1 MKSKGGDMEK
11 ELIGT
16 MVPMMLFKEE
26 IFEYLETLVKDKV
39 EKKCGNDLL
48 TINEAA
54 EFLNVKVSWLRQ
66 AVFRREIDHVK
77 LGALIRFR
85 IEDLR
90 LYIKRNLKSSDPN

>member
-1 MKSKGGDMEK
+1 MEK

-26 IFEYLETLVKDKV
+26 ILEYLETLVKDKV
-39 EKKCGNDLL
+39 EEKSGNDLL
-48 TINEAA
+48 TIKEAA

-85 IEDLR
+85 LEDLR
-90 LYIKRNLKSSDPN
+90 LYIKRNLKSSDSN

>member
-1 MKSKGGDMEK
+1 MEK

-26 IFEYLETLVKDKV
+26 IFEYLETLVKDKL
-39 EKKCGNDLL
+39 EQKSGKDLL

-77 LGALIRFR
+77 MGALIRFR
-85 IEDLR
+85 IEDLKVF
-90 LYIKRNLKSSDPN
+90 IKRNLKSSDPN

>member
-1 MKSKGGDMEK
+1 MEK

-39 EKKCGNDLL
+39 EQKSGNDLL

-54 EFLNVKVSWLRQ
+54 EF
-66 AVFRREIDHVK
+66 
-77 LGALIRFR
+77 
-85 IEDLR
+85 
-90 LYIKRNLKSSDPN
+90 